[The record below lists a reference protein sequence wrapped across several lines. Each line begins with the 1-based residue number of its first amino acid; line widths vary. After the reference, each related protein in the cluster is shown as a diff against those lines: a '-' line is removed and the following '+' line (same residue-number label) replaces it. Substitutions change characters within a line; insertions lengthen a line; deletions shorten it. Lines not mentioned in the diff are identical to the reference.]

1 LTTIGST
8 SVGYESVGL
17 ELIKSI
23 LPFQF
28 SDPTPEQIHYNFR
41 VEADV
46 LLKVRVQHVDY
57 KQIGKIPISSIEN
70 SNSENFNHSDE
81 LLFLRYLDFYW
92 LVCY

>member
-46 LLKVRVQHVDY
+46 LLKVRVQPVAY
-57 KQIGKIPISSIEN
+57 KQIGKVSISNIEN
-70 SNSENFNHSDE
+70 SNNENFHHSGE
-81 LLFLRYLDFYW
+81 FYF
-92 LVCY
+92 